1 MSHSSGCRTRRDRAR
16 QAGFSL
22 VEVMIVTAIMGV
34 VTGIAVLTISSSR
47 QGLIGD
53 GAMRVVLAQMNQAKE
68 LAITQRRNMRLTFT
82 GNNSVQIVRE
92 EVPGPTLTT
101 LSSVPFENRLQYLR
115 PAGVPDLTNPGN
127 APTLNELAAV
137 ASPSLSTST
146 AVAFGNGTTQIRF
159 APDGTLVDQDGN
171 TVNGTVFVA
180 LTNQTLS
187 TRAIAI
193 FGSTGRIRAYRW
205 DGRNWKPV

>member
-1 MSHSSGCRTRRDRAR
+1 
-16 QAGFSL
+16 
-22 VEVMIVTAIMGV
+22 MIVTAIMGV
-34 VTGIAVLTISSSR
+34 VTGIAVLTISTAR

-82 GNNSVQIVRE
+82 GTNSMQIVRE

-101 LSSVPFENRLQYLR
+101 LSSVPFENSLQFLK
-115 PAGVPDLTNPGN
+115 PASVPDLAYAGN
-127 APTLNELAAV
+127 IPTLNELAAV

-146 AVAFGNGTTQIRF
+146 AVAFGAATTQMRF
-159 APDGTLVDQDGN
+159 SPDGTLVDQDG
-171 TVNGTVFVA
+171 TALNGTVFVA
-180 LTNQTLS
+180 LVNQALS
-187 TRAIAI
+187 TRAVAI